1 MNDAKRVS
9 ARMSLESSNDSKRVT
24 VRTYKY
30 DGSAHRLWRAEISRF
45 ESPLIVLDAR
55 FEEEIKHPLL
65 GTLKRGTLSIEYYW
79 LDRWYNIFR
88 FMEPSGELRNFYCN
102 VNVPPVLCGDVL
114 SYIDLDM
121 DILVAP
127 DFSYNILDEDEFITN
142 AARFNYPDDIRRRSA
157 EALEELVN
165 LIEKRA
171 FPFSDFK

>member
-1 MNDAKRVS
+1 MTDERPQSEKTI
-9 ARMSLESSNDSKRVT
+9 T
-24 VRTYKY
+24 VRTFKY
-30 DGSAHRLWRAEISRF
+30 DGTEHRRWRAQISRI

-65 GTLKRGTLSIEYYW
+65 GTVAPGTLSIEYYW

-88 FMEPSGELRNFYCN
+88 FIQPTGELRNFYCN
-102 VNVPPVLCGDVL
+102 VNVPPILEGNIL

-127 DFSYNILDEDEFITN
+127 DLSYTILDEDEFSDN
-142 AARFNYPDDIRRRSA
+142 VARFKYPDEVIRRSK
-157 EALEELVN
+157 EALEQLIN

-171 FPFSDFK
+171 FPFHDFK